1 MNEPRTPAP
10 PTGLRR
16 HLFRLPIH
24 LYRLGL
30 GGLMGQRFVLI
41 HHVGRRSGLPREVVV
56 EVVAREPDTGAVVVA
71 SGFGPRSDWY
81 QNLLA
86 TPDVEIELGRTR
98 MSVHAEVLETDDAG
112 QQMVDYARRHPRA
125 ARSLSGLMGY
135 EADGT
140 EEGYRRVGASL
151 PMVRLRPR

>member
-1 MNEPRTPAP
+1 MSEPRTPTP

-16 HLFRLPIH
+16 LLFRLPIQ

-41 HHVGRRSGLPREVVV
+41 HHVGRRTGLPREAVV

-98 MSVHAEVLETDDAG
+98 LAVHAEVLEAEQAG
-112 QQMVDYARRHPRA
+112 TRMVDYAHRHPGA

-135 EADGT
+135 EVDGT
-140 EEGYRRVGASL
+140 DDGYRRVGASL
-151 PMVRLRPR
+151 PMVRLLPR